1 MLYLLKRS
9 KEEADEEKERLA
21 SPVSPS
27 TMGSLVMVD
36 LSEDLTTTETNRQ
49 TNKPIM
55 PWSDTVQ
62 FITFPNR

>member
-1 MLYLLKRS
+1 MLYLLKRI

-27 TMGSLVMVD
+27 TMGSLVIVD

-49 TNKPIM
+49 SSLKFRVFSP
-55 PWSDTVQ
+55 
-62 FITFPNR
+62 FEKC

>member
-1 MLYLLKRS
+1 MLYLMRRNKG
-9 KEEADEEKERLA
+9 KAGEVKERLA

-49 TNKPIM
+49 TNKQM